1 LASRDLTV
9 FGKNAAHN
17 LKHEGPPWFQ
27 LNGGAV
33 HALRCRSLTAR
44 WRRGSPNSATPRLRP

>member
-27 LNGGAV
+27 LNG
-33 HALRCRSLTAR
+33 
-44 WRRGSPNSATPRLRP
+44 